1 MMMRGLSRGRD
12 NLVCKLRKESVRVEA
27 ADLEGVLLLGPG
39 RGWPCL
45 LQEKAPLCLRASVA
59 MPGT

>member
-1 MMMRGLSRGRD
+1 MMTGLPKGRD
-12 NLVCKLRKESVRVEA
+12 NLVCKINKESVRVEA

-45 LQEKAPLCLRASVA
+45 LQDKAPLHPGASVA